1 MRRGERKQI
10 DPDLGVL
17 AGQVLFSVQKELF
30 ETLARQGHPRLRPQ
44 HGAVLAYLDPEGTRA
59 TDLGQMSGVHKQV
72 IGTLID
78 ELETLGYVERRPDP
92 SDRRAKLI
100 VPTELGLDEMTRSD
114 AILAGIEH
122 RHAQALG
129 EQTYAD
135 FKRAFQQVAQL
146 QRTWRQPADDA
157 PLTDR

>member
-1 MRRGERKQI
+1 MKRSDRKKT

-30 ETLARQGHPRLRPQ
+30 ETLAQQGHPNLRPQ
-44 HGAVLAYLDPEGTRA
+44 HGAVLAYLDEQGSRA
-59 TDLGQMSGVHKQV
+59 TDLATLSGQHKQV

-92 SDRRAKLI
+92 TDRRAKLI
-100 VPTELGLDEMTRSD
+100 VPTERGLDEMTRSD
-114 AILAGIEH
+114 NILAAIEQ

-129 EQTYAD
+129 QPTYDA
-135 FKRAFQQVAQL
+135 FKAAFQQIATL
-146 QRTWRQPADDA
+146 QRAWREQ
-157 PLTDR
+157 